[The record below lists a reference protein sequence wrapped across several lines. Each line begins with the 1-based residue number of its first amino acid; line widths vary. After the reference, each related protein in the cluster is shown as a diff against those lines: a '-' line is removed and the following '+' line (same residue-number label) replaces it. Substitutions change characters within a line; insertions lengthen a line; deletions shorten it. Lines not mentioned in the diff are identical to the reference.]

1 MTIEYFTCAVK
12 NTCGL
17 NTTQMNLIFI
27 ATIAIV
33 CQGIGFYYINGRK
46 MNIKLF
52 LFVVV
57 IGIVYNI
64 LYFKTYV
71 TV

>member
-1 MTIEYFTCAVK
+1 MTIEYFKCAVK

-17 NTTQMNLIFI
+17 NTTQMNLICI

-33 CQGIGFYYINGRK
+33 CQGIGFYYINRGK

-52 LFVVV
+52 IFVVL
-57 IGIVYNI
+57 IGITYNT

-71 TV
+71 TK